1 MNKQSSIFIFIVA
14 TLFITLLLAE
24 GAKPKKIN
32 WEPSYSANDKNPY
45 GAYILRQEIPKLFPA
60 QKVESQEHTIYETF
74 RRNFEARQH
83 LRDGDFSYIF
93 INRLFSPSETD
104 FQILTEFV
112 ENGGNV
118 FISAQLFKKEIAE
131 KLGIKTSYFFL
142 SSQDSISLRMV
153 NPHLDNVQNYA
164 FKRGT
169 VSEYFKKHDHK
180 TTRVLAV
187 NNRNEAVLLRKEQG
201 KGAFYLNSTPL
212 AFTNFH
218 MVLNDNAAFVA
229 KVFSYL
235 PDQPVYWDEYYKE
248 GRIHNNSRLR
258 FILSRESLRW
268 AWWLTIS
275 GLLVFIFFEGRRTQ
289 RIIPVIKPLPNTTL
303 EFTETVGR
311 LYYQRRDHKNIAE
324 KRITHFLEYIRTHM
338 YLTTHQFDDDFYNKM
353 VSKSGQSKEKIV
365 QLFRLI
371 QQAQQ
376 KAVISDNE
384 LLYLSSHIDQ
394 LKAVYED
401 RKLNNETFS
410 KPQQRF
416 NTHMIFGIFW
426 IIMGS
431 VAALS
436 YAMAASGNTIYLFLA
451 VVVIGIVQTTY
462 GINRQMQRSHYKV
475 RFGEDVTSNDIKLN
489 TDNQPLT

>member
-1 MNKQSSIFIFIVA
+1 MNKQSSILIFIVV

-24 GAKPKKIN
+24 DAKPKRIN
-32 WEPSYSANDKNPY
+32 WAPSYSANDKNPY
-45 GAYILRQEIPKLFPA
+45 GAYILRQEMPKLFPA

-74 RRNFEARQH
+74 RRSFDARQH
-83 LRDGDFSYIF
+83 LRNGDFSYIF

-118 FISAQLFKKEIAE
+118 FISAQLFKKEIAD

-142 SSQDSISLRMV
+142 SAQDSTSLRMV
-153 NPHLDNVQNYA
+153 NPHLGNVQNYA

-169 VSEYFKKHDHK
+169 VSEYFKKHDYK

-187 NNRNEAVLLRKEQG
+187 NSHNKPVLLRKKYG
-201 KGAFYLNSTPL
+201 KGVFYLNSTPL

-218 MVLNDNAAFVA
+218 MVLNDNAKFVA

-235 PDQPVYWDEYYKE
+235 PDQPIYWDEYYKE

-311 LYYQRRDHKNIAE
+311 LYYQWRDHKNIAE

-338 YLTTHQFDDDFYNKM
+338 YLTTHQFDEDFYNKM
-353 VSKSGQSKEKIV
+353 VSKTGQSKEGIV

-371 QQAQQ
+371 QQIQE
-376 KAVISDNE
+376 KEVISDSE
-384 LLYLSSHIDQ
+384 LLYLSSRIDQ

-401 RKLNNETFS
+401 RRLSNDAFS

-416 NTHMIFGIFW
+416 NTHIIFGVFW
-426 IIMGS
+426 IITGS

-451 VVVIGIVQTTY
+451 IVVIGIGQTTY
-462 GINRQMQRSHYKV
+462 GINCQMQRSHYRVKLGEEIKSSDAKKV
-475 RFGEDVTSNDIKLN
+475 TLKH
-489 TDNQPLT
+489 